1 MRILCSCSTSVRSE
15 LKKIAGVC
23 TNPTLVPLWLIV
35 ILLPAALK
43 DSAVAENLG
52 KGGAP
57 VRPDEFLK
65 GRERRRDAGQ
75 RSTAGPC
82 SSPTRA
88 HFGGQNRP
96 RGPGDVSFFRVPPH
110 PPSAEAR
117 GEKPGPQQ
125 PLWYRASPP
134 RCPDLHGLPSPAPR
148 PATLNGSGDAGFP
161 QDSAPR
167 CRHPPRPCPVSAP
180 GLGWGAL
187 PRAPP
192 VPSCR
197 GSRSLTGTPPHPPRR
212 RRRPAPEPEV
222 PPPSPQARSWTGPCP
237 PPAALPAANPAR
249 RAVAAVPRRGR
260 QAALRPGAVR
270 VACTAGAPGPPLPLA
285 ARRSGLG
292 GGRCLRRR
300 RRR

>member
-96 RGPGDVSFFRVPPH
+96 RGPGDVSFFRVPPPPPP

-222 PPPSPQARSWTGPCP
+222 PPLLLRPGAGRGPARRPRPCP
-237 PPAALPAANPAR
+237 PPTPPGGPWR
-249 RAVAAVPRRGR
+249 RF
-260 QAALRPGAVR
+260 PGAVGR
-270 VACTAGAPGPPLPLA
+270 RRCGP
-285 ARRSGLG
+285 
-292 GGRCLRRR
+292 GRCV
-300 RRR
+300 